1 MVEVFIVISFS
12 HVQDMRKEYAVA
24 RSLCIAQAQVLRAHD
39 EIKMSTSRLRLRED
53 ENDKSLDAL
62 SIEELP
68 ANNVHYSNEK
78 FISLALL
85 SSISGKL
92 RYLKVG
98 GRVLFS

>member
-1 MVEVFIVISFS
+1 
-12 HVQDMRKEYAVA
+12 MRKEYASA

-62 SIEELP
+62 SVEELP
-68 ANNVHYSNEK
+68 ANNVHHSNEK

-85 SSISGKL
+85 LRIKGKL
-92 RYLKVG
+92 RYLKVCK
-98 GRVLFS
+98 RML